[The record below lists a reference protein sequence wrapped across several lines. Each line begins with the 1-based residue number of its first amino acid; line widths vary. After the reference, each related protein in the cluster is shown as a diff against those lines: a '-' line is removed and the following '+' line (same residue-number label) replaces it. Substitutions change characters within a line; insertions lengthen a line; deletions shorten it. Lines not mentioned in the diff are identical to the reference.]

1 MPGNL
6 SVRHEDFAAPVFQ
19 KNTLKK
25 QAENSP
31 KDVKTPQG
39 SGAVELPSHS
49 QPSSVTFSSKTQHRK
64 EESKL
69 QHITGD
75 PTPTGAEHKAAA
87 LSAYGLHGVLQRS
100 PPKNQSEPL

>member
-6 SVRHEDFAAPVFQ
+6 LVRHEDFAASAFW
-19 KNTLKK
+19 KNTLRK

-31 KDVKTPQG
+31 KDVKSSHG
-39 SGAVELPSHS
+39 SEAVELPTHS
-49 QPSSVTFSSKTQHRK
+49 QPPSVTFSSKTQHGK

-75 PTPTGAEHKAAA
+75 PAP
-87 LSAYGLHGVLQRS
+87 S
-100 PPKNQSEPL
+100 